1 MASFWLKKLR
11 VWKTDFWKTWMSMLA
26 FLAGAGIFLKKLEMV
41 EFCFPGIS
49 ITIFAIKFYYFTTN
63 FDYHY

>member
-1 MASFWLKKLR
+1 
-11 VWKTDFWKTWMSMLA
+11 MSMLA

>member
-1 MASFWLKKLR
+1 
-11 VWKTDFWKTWMSMLA
+11 MSMLA

-41 EFCFPGIS
+41 EFC